1 MYLLFFYV
9 GSNMCNYL
17 GRRGSRIHCENKA
30 SLWRWREAQSNV
42 LLRSIEVGVSFKHN
56 PLLKPGN
63 GIPWLKGPI
72 FNRKIHPATLQKWFK
87 NGLRDKTKISAWFL
101 TPHFP
106 YLNLIKNLIKKE
118 YIAAKILLWQD
129 IIRGVVE
136 AIRERVFCSHKRELN
151 NIREWVWCSCLSL

>member
-1 MYLLFFYV
+1 MQLPGKTWQQDTLWEQGKPVEVAWSSEQCFAEKHW
-9 GSNMCNYL
+9 
-17 GRRGSRIHCENKA
+17 SRCY
-30 SLWRWREAQSNV
+30 
-42 LLRSIEVGVSFKHN
+42 FKHN

-87 NGLRDKTKISAWFL
+87 NGLRDKTKISAWFW